1 MNEIKKCS
9 ISGISF
15 TLETDAYHRLND
27 YLASLKKAYKNDPD
41 GKEITADIEARIAEL
56 ILSAQRS
63 AEQTVCLPLIENIIA
78 QLGDAEDISGSAD
91 ADEPIKS
98 DTRIPR
104 RLYRDVGNA
113 KLGGVCAGLG
123 RYFNVDAV
131 WIRLGLFTPLL
142 LSWILYNTCLSS
154 IFGHLFLMFC
164 VAYIVAWFAIP
175 AAQSARQKLEM
186 NGEPITA
193 SSIRNTTTS
202 ATQEQK
208 AKSAVASIV
217 TTLGIII
224 GVLLKIFVVMLAL
237 PLIFVCVMLLI
248 ALFGLIFGMGGA
260 LASMADF
267 GNLNALFEIA
277 GAQGGAVAALVILL
291 CLIPAAVLLYIFIA
305 LVLGKRPRLWIMLS
319 SLIVWIVLIIATVL
333 TSVRT
338 IGSMSES
345 EVDRIMAT
353 VESLDE
359 GDIAESKIDSLEY
372 ARLLNAT
379 DVPSADK

>member
-1 MNEIKKCS
+1 M
-9 ISGISF
+9 
-15 TLETDAYHRLND
+15 
-27 YLASLKKAYKNDPD
+27 
-41 GKEITADIEARIAEL
+41 
-56 ILSAQRS
+56 SAQRS

-154 IFGHLFLMFC
+154 IFGHLFLMFG

-319 SLIVWIVLIIATVL
+319 SLILWIVLIIATVL

-353 VESLDE
+353 VESLEE